1 MLPGGL
7 FQVLGRVDGQVKI
20 RGHRVE
26 LAEVEVA
33 LLLQPGVA
41 QAAVIDREQHG
52 ERRLAAYLV
61 PEPRAELTV
70 TGLRAGLARRLPD
83 FMIPSEFCAL
93 DRLPLTRH
101 GKVDRAA
108 LRDGVAAAALPLGT
122 AFVSAATELEILIG
136 GIWAEAL
143 DVASVGL
150 DDNYFDLGGSSL
162 LVGKVRGQLEDRLGL
177 RLPSTV
183 MYEYPTI
190 RKLALAIAREEVG
203 R

>member
-1 MLPGGL
+1 
-7 FQVLGRVDGQVKI
+7 
-20 RGHRVE
+20 
-26 LAEVEVA
+26 
-33 LLLQPGVA
+33 VA

-61 PEPRAELTV
+61 PEPRAGLTV